1 MTNPCAEPQVRS
13 GRSPAAPRRVGYV
26 VKRYPRYSETF
37 IVAEIA
43 AHEAAGLEVEIFSLR
58 PPNDTHF
65 QEAIARVRAPV
76 HYLHTEGVKAA
87 SHLWAALQ
95 DAAAVLPGFWSELEA
110 AGGEDALAVHHAAVL
125 ACAVRRTAI
134 EHLHAHF
141 AVATAT
147 VARLASRF
155 AKVPYTFTAHAKDIF
170 HASVRP
176 EALRRNLSEAATA
189 ITVSD
194 YNRDYLVQTY
204 GAAAARTHR
213 VYNGIDLQQFP
224 YASPERRPPRIA
236 AVGRLVEKKGFAD
249 LVAACALL
257 RDRGLAYRCDIVG
270 TGPLELAL
278 RALMQRCGLEDRVQL
293 LGLRPRSDRLR
304 VERAG
309 NGARLFR
316 FYQDAIR
323 VQLVGLRPRSE
334 VVAHIR
340 DAAVLA
346 APCVIGSDGDRDGLP
361 TVLLEAMALGTPCV
375 STDVTGIP
383 ELLQGDES
391 GLVVPQHDPAALAA
405 ALERLLT
412 DPALR
417 VRLATCARRRVEA
430 EFDIRRTAGQLRA
443 VFREARSTVAE
454 LTRAAG

>member
-1 MTNPCAEPQVRS
+1 M
-13 GRSPAAPRRVGYV
+13 SPDAPRRVGYV

-125 ACAVRRTAI
+125 ACAVRRRAI

-293 LGLRPRSDRLR
+293 LGLRPRS
-304 VERAG
+304 
-309 NGARLFR
+309 
-316 FYQDAIR
+316 
-323 VQLVGLRPRSE
+323 E

>member
-1 MTNPCAEPQVRS
+1 MTNPRAEPQLRS
-13 GRSPAAPRRVGYV
+13 GMSRDAPRRIGYV

-58 PPNDTHF
+58 PPKDTHF

-95 DAAAVLPGFWSELEA
+95 DAAAALPGFWSELEA
-110 AGGEDALAVHHAAVL
+110 ARGEDALAVHHAAVL

-141 AVATAT
+141 AVTTAT

-176 EALRRNLSEAATA
+176 EALRRNLSEAAAT

-204 GAAAARTHR
+204 GPAAARTHR
-213 VYNGIDLQQFP
+213 VYNGIDLQQFA
-224 YASPERRPPRIA
+224 YVSPERRPPRIA

-249 LVAACALL
+249 LVEACALL
-257 RDRGLAYRCDIVG
+257 RDRGLACRCEIVG

-278 RALMQRCGLEDRVQL
+278 RALIQRCGVEDRVQL
-293 LGLRPRSDRLR
+293 L
-304 VERAG
+304 
-309 NGARLFR
+309 
-316 FYQDAIR
+316 
-323 VQLVGLRPRSE
+323 GLRPRSE

-340 DAAVLA
+340 DAAVFA

-383 ELLQGDES
+383 ELLQRDAS

-417 VRLATCARRRVEA
+417 VRLATCARHRVEA

-443 VFREARSTVAE
+443 VFREARSTAAE
-454 LTRAAG
+454 LARAAG

>member
-125 ACAVRRTAI
+125 ACAVRRRAI

-293 LGLRPRSDRLR
+293 LGLRPRS
-304 VERAG
+304 
-309 NGARLFR
+309 
-316 FYQDAIR
+316 
-323 VQLVGLRPRSE
+323 E

-412 DPALR
+412 DPGLR
-417 VRLATCARRRVEA
+417 VRLATCARRRVKA

-443 VFREARSTVAE
+443 VFREASSTAAE
-454 LTRAAG
+454 LARAAG